1 MKKFKGKALYEPT
14 GKAAEYSPWAV
25 NYYTGCSNDCE
36 YCYCKRGVLSHVW
49 DNKPHLKK
57 CFIDEADAI
66 KTFVKEAEKNYY
78 EIEDKGILLS
88 FSTDPLLPETRVLTL
103 DTISVSLDMGIPV
116 KVLTKR
122 TDWFDYFLERYSIES
137 KLYEENKDRLAF
149 GFTLTGF
156 DEKEP
161 NACSNFDRTEIMQ
174 ELHNMGFKVWA
185 SIEPIITPAMSLNMI
200 QRTQGYCDLY
210 KIGLMSGIKKDFY
223 NDKHLHL
230 FFNKLSRYPD
240 SKFYL
245 KDSFVSHLGIDRK
258 TLAKNFVGADYN
270 IFDSDN
276 DVTRKS

>member
-1 MKKFKGKALYEPT
+1 MKKFKGKALYQPS
-14 GKAAEYSPWAV
+14 GKAEEYSPWAV
-25 NYYTGCSNDCE
+25 NFYTGCSNDCE
-36 YCYCKRGVLSHVW
+36 YCYCKRGVMSHVW
-49 DNKPHLKK
+49 DDKPHLKK
-57 CFIDEADAI
+57 CFINERDALQ
-66 KTFVKEAEKNYY
+66 TFIRELENNH
-78 EIEDKGILLS
+78 ELIGDSGILFS
-88 FSTDPLLPETRVLTL
+88 FTTDPLLPETRDLTFQAMEEAL
-103 DTISVSLDMGIPV
+103 TFGIPV

-122 TDWFDYFLERYSIES
+122 ADWLNDFIRRTEIERI
-137 KLYEENKDRLAF
+137 LYGEFKHLIAF

-210 KIGLMSGIKKDFY
+210 KIGLMSGVKKDYY
-223 NDKHLHL
+223 NEKHLQL

-276 DVTRKS
+276 DVTSKS